1 MVTMIDEIFD
11 RQYQAG
17 RQQLNASVLNIVT
30 RFGRA
35 VLNAFRVLNRI
46 EYSTPWTIKPRRVRS
61 H

>member
-17 RQQLNASVLNIVT
+17 RQQLNASVVDGVSRL
-30 RFGRA
+30 GRA
-35 VLNAFRVLNRI
+35 VLNAFTVLNRI
-46 EYSTPWTIKPRRVRS
+46 EYQSPWTAQPRRARS

>member
-1 MVTMIDEIFD
+1 MVTMIDEIYD

-17 RQQLNASVLNIVT
+17 RQQLNEVALEGIA

-35 VLNAFRVLNRI
+35 VLNAFTVLNRI
-46 EYSTPWTIKPRRVRS
+46 EYQSPWTVKPRRVRS

>member
-17 RQQLNASVLNIVT
+17 RQQLNASVLDGITSFVS
-30 RFGRA
+30 A
-35 VLNAFRVLNRI
+35 ALNAFKVLNRI
-46 EYSTPWTIKPRRVRS
+46 EYQSPWTVKPKRARS

>member
-1 MVTMIDEIFD
+1 MIDEIFD

-17 RQQLNASVLNIVT
+17 RQQLNASVLNTVT

-35 VLNAFRVLNRI
+35 VLNAFTVLNRI
-46 EYSTPWTIKPRRVRS
+46 EYSTPWTAKPRRVRS

>member
-17 RQQLNASVLNIVT
+17 RQQLNASLIDGVS

-35 VLNAFRVLNRI
+35 VLNAFTVLNRI
-46 EYSTPWTIKPRRVRS
+46 EYSAPWTAKAKRVRCN
-61 H
+61 